1 MLSNKPRAVLPD
13 PLCYP
18 TSSTDL
24 RYPDYLRSV
33 ALGGNVR
40 PSASAPTWGRRLFS
54 FRNTSQSPRTNRYM
68 IPTEQTAL
76 RGRLRLRRI
85 AEVVSN
91 STILGL
97 DGHGFP
103 PSPVANRPRYRC
115 HSSIPSPARPAESRI
130 SYSRSQ
136 LARHRSFT
144 IMAPLRLQTMSTVLV
159 EDGIAM
165 LKFNRPDNANAL
177 GAQVMH
183 DLLQALSWALDD
195 TQVKVVIL
203 SGEGKFFCA
212 GKDLVD
218 VPEHGPVLSDEAVE
232 VLR

>member
-1 MLSNKPRAVLPD
+1 
-13 PLCYP
+13 
-18 TSSTDL
+18 
-24 RYPDYLRSV
+24 
-33 ALGGNVR
+33 
-40 PSASAPTWGRRLFS
+40 
-54 FRNTSQSPRTNRYM
+54 
-68 IPTEQTAL
+68 
-76 RGRLRLRRI
+76 
-85 AEVVSN
+85 
-91 STILGL
+91 
-97 DGHGFP
+97 
-103 PSPVANRPRYRC
+103 
-115 HSSIPSPARPAESRI
+115 
-130 SYSRSQ
+130 
-136 LARHRSFT
+136 
-144 IMAPLRLQTMSTVLV
+144 MSTVLV

-212 GKDLVD
+212 GMDLVD